1 MCCRDHHSALGPAE
15 CCGLSEG
22 EPCLWDIQTTANS
35 WASVGFGEVWSSAME
50 VWALAMDTGTKW
62 QNPDPWGQVQVAIDQ
77 VGLVEK
83 LALVVACYC
92 GLEMLPFS
100 LSLSLF

>member
-1 MCCRDHHSALGPAE
+1 MPVGHSDHRKQLGFCR
-15 CCGLSEG
+15 
-22 EPCLWDIQTTANS
+22 
-35 WASVGFGEVWSSAME
+35 VWGGME
-50 VWALAMDTGTKW
+50 LRDEWALAMDTGTKW